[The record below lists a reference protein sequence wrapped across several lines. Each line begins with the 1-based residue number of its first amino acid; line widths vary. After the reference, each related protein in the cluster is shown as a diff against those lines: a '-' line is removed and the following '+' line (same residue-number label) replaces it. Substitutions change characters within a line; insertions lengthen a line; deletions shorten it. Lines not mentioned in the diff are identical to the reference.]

1 MVDQEKAQAAI
12 KMLLE
17 AIGEDPNRPG
27 LIETPKRVAQMY
39 QEILAGYEDNPQTH
53 LAKTFE
59 VENNDVVIEREIP
72 GSGCFLS
79 ADHHTCGTSC
89 HYEIQILH
97 G

>member
-39 QEILAGYEDNPQTH
+39 
-53 LAKTFE
+53 
-59 VENNDVVIEREIP
+59 
-72 GSGCFLS
+72 
-79 ADHHTCGTSC
+79 
-89 HYEIQILH
+89 
-97 G
+97 